1 MAYAIGI
8 TWQEFWNV
16 NPHIIKLIAKG
27 HAEKLKEQD
36 SIMHMMGIYVMSA
49 VSVSIDRFAAG
60 KNSKAKYIKEPIL
73 QKSIE
78 EQCMTQEEL
87 DERELQKMLMYE
99 EQWAN
104 MGKLKGLPTPEL
116 K

>member
-1 MAYAIGI
+1 MTKVYGFTVDDIDWSSPADLEPYSKAYNLEIM
-8 TWQEFWNV
+8 Q
-16 NPHIIKLIAKG
+16 K
-27 HAEKLKEQD
+27 D
-36 SIMHMMGIYVMSA
+36 SLMHTMGMYNMSA
-49 VSVSIDRFAAG
+49 VMVSIDRFIAG
-60 KNSKAKYIKEPIL
+60 RKSKAEYINEPIL

-99 EQWAN
+99 EQWASISKQN
-104 MGKLKGLPTPEL
+104 GLPIPEL